1 MDHLLHA
8 DLSAG
13 PQGRQPGP
21 YRGRRPVTGT
31 PAARPPQR
39 PGAQAQAQAPGPV
52 GPYTKDDFAL
62 DLRDAEVP
70 VTAGAFAFFFGDDP
84 ADRTFT

>member
-1 MDHLLHA
+1 M
-8 DLSAG
+8 
-13 PQGRQPGP
+13 
-21 YRGRRPVTGT
+21 TGT

-39 PGAQAQAQAPGPV
+39 PGAQAQAPGPV

-70 VTAGAFAFFFGDDP
+70 DTAGAFDFFLGDAP

>member
-1 MDHLLHA
+1 MTD
-8 DLSAG
+8 
-13 PQGRQPGP
+13 
-21 YRGRRPVTGT
+21 T

-39 PGAQAQAQAPGPV
+39 PGAQAPGPV

-62 DLRDAEVP
+62 DLRDAEVSD
-70 VTAGAFAFFFGDDP
+70 TAGAFAFFFGDDP